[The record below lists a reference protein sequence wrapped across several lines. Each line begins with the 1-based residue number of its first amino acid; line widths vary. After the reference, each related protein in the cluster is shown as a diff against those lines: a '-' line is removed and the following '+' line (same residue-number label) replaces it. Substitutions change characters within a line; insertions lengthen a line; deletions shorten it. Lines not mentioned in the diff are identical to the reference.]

1 MPDIGPFLNLQN
13 ETVNDDS
20 EMNYFSSGNPSY
32 FEILWKKGSCAI
44 KTRIATII
52 ALQLFLA
59 FFPVFGSGK

>member
-1 MPDIGPFLNLQN
+1 MNLQN
-13 ETVNDDS
+13 ETVNEDS
-20 EMNYFSSGNPSY
+20 KMNYFSPGNPSY

-44 KTRIATII
+44 KTRIVTKI